1 MTFEEQINLCA
12 DKVCSAIRDNQIVDL
27 EEIRR
32 VIKTNM
38 SLTMESMFYSE
49 DQALADQQMRLLR
62 ERDNEPKAYR
72 RAQLNIKIQEIA
84 QKRKAVRMKIGKM
97 HDEHQL
103 LLLKK
108 FVTERFGNEVLT
120 EFYALHPF
128 KPTTKIKNP

>member
-62 ERDNEPKAYR
+62 ERDNEPTAYR

-128 KPTTKIKNP
+128 KQTTKIKNP

>member
-1 MTFEEQINLCA
+1 MTFEEQINFCA

-62 ERDNEPKAYR
+62 ERDNEPTAYR

-84 QKRKAVRMKIGKM
+84 QKRKAVRMKIGKI

-108 FVTERFGNEVLT
+108 FVTERFGIEVLT

>member
-62 ERDNEPKAYR
+62 ERDNEPTAYR